1 MTGTAFPGHAPIT
14 ITVSCLATGETV
26 ETGFAPSCDIAAVS
40 CLATGETVET
50 HPLTI
55 GTGTAKDPAWTIATG
70 HDLPAER
77 IAAALGGER
86 VPCLDIVD
94 FEVPAI
100 QRYYEAL
107 RHDPLVRIEPRP
119 GGRWGLEHTVTGCG
133 CASDTWALPEQAVA
147 HYRNLEHWSATQRA
161 PLQPTRQLLLLIQG
175 ATGAAPWSERW
186 PLEIPS
192 PAVGGHDDL
201 WTLWESG
208 LHPDLVHSIHARL
221 RLSEPLEVGAYLQIT
236 SQRIDMDWLGQFS
249 DSAMAVAW
257 AARTYTRHDRS
268 HPCDRVALYQAG
280 LNFHLI
286 ADLLGSPY
294 NADDLRSLAEALKV
308 SVNAAGHVLAGWLA
322 ADCAPQVD
330 DLIRAARLADGARP
344 TPAAQAIQAIAS
356 AAG

>member
-14 ITVSCLATGETV
+14 IT
-26 ETGFAPSCDIAAVS
+26 VS

-147 HYRNLEHWSATQRA
+147 HYRNLEHWSATRG
-161 PLQPTRQLLLLIQG
+161 R
-175 ATGAAPWSERW
+175 
-186 PLEIPS
+186 PS
-192 PAVGGHDDL
+192 SPPAN
-201 WTLWESG
+201 SCC
-208 LHPDLVHSIHARL
+208 SSKARPVP
-221 RLSEPLEVGAYLQIT
+221 RRGPN
-236 SQRIDMDWLGQFS
+236 
-249 DSAMAVAW
+249 
-257 AARTYTRHDRS
+257 
-268 HPCDRVALYQAG
+268 AG
-280 LNFHLI
+280 LWRFP
-286 ADLLGSPY
+286 A
-294 NADDLRSLAEALKV
+294 R
-308 SVNAAGHVLAGWLA
+308 
-322 ADCAPQVD
+322 
-330 DLIRAARLADGARP
+330 RLADTTTCGRCGSPACTP
-344 TPAAQAIQAIAS
+344 TWCTPS
-356 AAG
+356 THG